1 MSEHNSNLYIQNS
14 ARAGLMSNFALLGL
28 SLTLGKTFLS
38 ILFAQNQLLSFSV
51 YDS

>member
-28 SLTLGKTFLS
+28 CLTLGKTF
-38 ILFAQNQLLSFSV
+38 FVNFVYQKQLLSFSF